1 MLKLLPLYFD
11 LSRYVILETLGG
23 FTQRPYAILMNPS
36 QFFYRDSDPYF
47 PVFCYLSVQAF
58 SLPSDFFYFCSL
70 RDPHRKAQNMI
81 EAKPALALPSHC
93 CFYRDFGKAHLS
105 LICVQETFY
114 ANHTTLA
121 SGRARLR
128 NLFYPTKPV
137 FHSIFSI
144 V

>member
-23 FTQRPYAILMNPS
+23 FTQRPYAILMNPL

-58 SLPSDFFYFCSL
+58 SPPSDFFYFCSL

-81 EAKPALALPSHC
+81 EAKN
-93 CFYRDFGKAHLS
+93 
-105 LICVQETFY
+105 ETCLGF
-114 ANHTTLA
+114 
-121 SGRARLR
+121 
-128 NLFYPTKPV
+128 TKPLLLLSW
-137 FHSIFSI
+137 FWQNPSLSYLPAGDALRKSHNTRFR
-144 V
+144 